1 MSNVPD
7 FEAVPRSSVELE
19 KSGKWDETL
28 QKIISCPADKI
39 LRFNMNGFKPSSFE
53 AGLRQAARSNGV
65 KLSFK
70 FSDDMSTVM
79 VWRR

>member
-7 FEAVPRSSVELE
+7 FEAVPRDSVELT
-19 KSGKWDETL
+19 KQGKWDETL
-28 QKIISCPADKI
+28 QKIIDCPADKI
-39 LRFNMNGFKPSSFE
+39 LRFSLNGYKPKNFE
-53 AGLRQAARSNGV
+53 LGLRNAARQKSM

-70 FSDDMSTVM
+70 FSDDMATVL

>member
-7 FEAVPRSSVELE
+7 FEAIPRSSVELN
-19 KSGKWDETL
+19 KGKWDEAL
-28 QKIISCPADKI
+28 QKIIDCPDDKI
-39 LRFNMNGFKPSSFE
+39 LRFNMNGFKSNSFQM
-53 AGLRQAARSNGV
+53 GLRNAARQKGI

>member
-7 FEAVPRSSVELE
+7 FEAVPRDSVELT
-19 KSGKWDETL
+19 KPGKWDETL
-28 QKIISCPADKI
+28 KKVLDCPADKI
-39 LRFNMNGFKPSSFE
+39 LRFNMNGYKPQSFE
-53 AGLRQAARSNGV
+53 IGLRHAARAKGI

-70 FSDDMSTVM
+70 FSDDMTTVL